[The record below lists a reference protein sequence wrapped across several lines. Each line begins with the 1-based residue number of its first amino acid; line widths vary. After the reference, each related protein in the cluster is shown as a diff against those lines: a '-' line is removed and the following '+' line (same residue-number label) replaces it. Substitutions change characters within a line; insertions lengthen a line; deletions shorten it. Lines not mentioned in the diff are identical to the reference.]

1 MPNFHLID
9 ESGTSK
15 VASWQICCWWDNI
28 SGTYNG
34 GAQFAAFLE
43 CKYIIGLSLENIEIL
58 NHLGRMVFL
67 Q

>member
-1 MPNFHLID
+1 MKVEHQKCHLGKYVVG
-9 ESGTSK
+9 GT
-15 VASWQICCWWDNI
+15 NI
-28 SGTYNG
+28 SGAYNG
-34 GAQFAAFLE
+34 GAQFTAFLE